1 MLKTCLNCSHFVPI
15 LEKPN
20 SFYHIHNYCSLW
32 DKTLPNLQKSFITSF
47 LDDSY
52 RELEKLKE
60 ANPEINICICDDIE
74 CGLANCYM
82 FTPNNTYEDKK
93 IKDRFEHNKKLALTL
108 IDYILEKGCIC
119 LNDNCEWIL
128 GKEEINYYKKYKERI
143 EKLEL
148 EVDRLNYR
156 LGEEY

>member
-1 MLKTCLNCSHFVPI
+1 MLKTCLNCSYFVPI

-32 DKTLPNLQKSFITSF
+32 DKTFANLQKSFITSF
-47 LDDSY
+47 LDGNYS
-52 RELEKLKE
+52 ELEKLKE
-60 ANPEINICICDDIE
+60 VNPELNICICDDIE

-82 FTPNNTYEDKK
+82 FTPNPTCEDKK

-108 IDYILEKGCIC
+108 IDYILEKGYIC
-119 LNDNCEWIL
+119 LGDNSEWRL
-128 GKEEINYYKKYKERI
+128 SEDEIDYYKKYKERLQ
-143 EKLEL
+143 ELAL

-156 LGEEY
+156 LGD